1 MNKMK
6 LKSMLETFYRED
18 LGDGDLSSE
27 ILFRKSDQGSFS
39 LFMKEQGIFCGRDV
53 IEIGFSLFGPTV
65 DIEMFVEDGEWVEAG
80 RSIAEIRG
88 PMGNLLQGERVIL
101 NLIQRM
107 SGIATETYRAVEHV
121 RGTGVRL
128 CDTRKTTPGLRML
141 EKYAVRTGG
150 GFNHRNGLYDAV
162 MLKDNHISFTGSITQ
177 AVKQVKKQ
185 IGHMVKV
192 EVEIETKEQLLEAI
206 EAGADVIMFDN
217 CTPSTI
223 KEWIPL
229 VPSHI
234 VTEASGGITRES
246 LHAYAETGVH
256 YISLG
261 YLTHSV
267 KSLDI
272 SARVGIGK
280 GYEHGVTR

>member
-6 LKSMLETFYRED
+6 LKSMLEAFYRED
-18 LGDGDLSSE
+18 LGDGDLSSQ
-27 ILFRKSDQGSFS
+27 ILFTKDHEGSFS
-39 LFMKEQGIFCGRDV
+39 FHMKENGIFCGKDV
-53 IEIGFSLFGPTV
+53 VEIGFSLFSPSV
-65 DIEMFVEDGEWVEAG
+65 KVQMFVEDGDVVEAG
-80 RSIAEIRG
+80 QSIAEISG
-88 PMGNLLQGERVIL
+88 PMRDLLQAERVVL

-107 SGIATETYRAVEHV
+107 SGIATETFRAVEQV
-121 RGTGVRL
+121 KGSGVRL

-150 GFNHRNGLYDAV
+150 GYNHRNGLYDAV
-162 MLKDNHISFTGSITQ
+162 MLKDNHISFAGSITE
-177 AVKQVKKQ
+177 AVKQVKSE

-206 EAGADVIMFDN
+206 ESGADVIMFDN
-217 CTPSTI
+217 CTPHAI
-223 KEWIPL
+223 REWIPL
-229 VPSHI
+229 VPPHI

-246 LHAYAETGVH
+246 LHAYAVTGVH

-280 GYEHGVTR
+280 GV

>member
-6 LKSMLETFYRED
+6 LKSMLETFYQED

-27 ILFRKSDQGSFS
+27 FLFSKSDEGSFS
-39 LFMKEQGIFCGRDV
+39 LFMKEQGVFCGRNV
-53 IEIGFSLFGPTV
+53 IEIGFSLMDPKV
-65 DIEMFVEDGEWVEAG
+65 DVQVFAADGDWVEAG
-80 RSIAEIRG
+80 QSIAEVRG
-88 PMGNLLQGERVIL
+88 PMGDLLQGERVVL

-107 SGIATETYRAVEHV
+107 SGIATATYRAVEQV
-121 RGTGVRL
+121 KGTGVRL

-162 MLKDNHISFTGSITQ
+162 MLKDNHISFAGSITE
-177 AVKQVKKQ
+177 AVKQVKKR

-206 EAGADVIMFDN
+206 DAGADVIMFDN

-223 KEWIPL
+223 KEWIHL
-229 VPSHI
+229 VPPHI

-246 LHAYAETGVH
+246 LHAYAGSGVH

-272 SARVGIGK
+272 SARVRIGK
-280 GYEHGVTR
+280 GV

>member
-6 LKSMLETFYRED
+6 LKSMLETFYQED

-27 ILFRKSDQGSFS
+27 FLFSKSDEGSFS
-39 LFMKEQGIFCGRDV
+39 LFMKEQGVFCGRDV
-53 IEIGFSLFGPTV
+53 IEIGFSLMDPKV
-65 DIEMFVEDGEWVEAG
+65 DVQVFAADGDWVEAG
-80 RSIAEIRG
+80 QSIAEVRG
-88 PMGNLLQGERVIL
+88 PMGDLLQGERVVL

-107 SGIATETYRAVEHV
+107 SGIATATYRAVEQV
-121 RGTGVRL
+121 KGTGVRL

-162 MLKDNHISFTGSITQ
+162 MLKDNHISFAGSITE
-177 AVKQVKKQ
+177 AVKQVKRR

-206 EAGADVIMFDN
+206 DAGADVIMFDN
-217 CTPSTI
+217 CTPATI
-223 KEWIPL
+223 KEWIHL
-229 VPSHI
+229 VPPHI

-246 LHAYAETGVH
+246 LHAYGESGVH

-272 SARVGIGK
+272 SARVRIGK
-280 GYEHGVTR
+280 GV